1 MTHAACSWTGVH
13 EIEKHIPFPAL
24 AMMSS
29 YVPTVKLCVCI
40 LKNSHSDIILEE
52 KNPPHTHTH
61 KKTRILLVTSFHN
74 DISQKQ
80 SCYKYP

>member
-1 MTHAACSWTGVH
+1 MTHAACSWAGVH

-52 KNPPHTHTH
+52 EKKTTHTHTQ
-61 KKTRILLVTSFHN
+61 KKHGFRL
-74 DISQKQ
+74 
-80 SCYKYP
+80 